1 MQIRYSLLP
10 YMYTLFYH
18 AHTPGDT
25 VMRALAWEFPNDP
38 QLASIDNQ
46 FMLGPSLLI
55 TPVLEPLI
63 NTTRGV
69 FPGVASGTIWYDW
82 YTLAKVNAQAG
93 LNTTIDAPLGHIPLY
108 IRGGSILTLQ
118 QPGNTTETSRENPYS
133 LLITVDGQGQ
143 ANGSLYLDDGESLV
157 PPATKYIAVSN
168 RLHEKILQ
176 THQFT
181 NVLLEWR
188 HQFSNGRHLSGQ

>member
-108 IRGGSILTLQ
+108 IRGGPILTLQ
-118 QPGNTTETSRENPYS
+118 EPGNTTETSRRNPYS
-133 LLITVDGQGQ
+133 LLNCRRWPRTGEWF
-143 ANGSLYLDDGESLV
+143 SLPRRWRESG
-157 PPATKYIAVSN
+157 ATSNQVHSRKYSFA
-168 RLHEKILQ
+168 
-176 THQFT
+176 
-181 NVLLEWR
+181 
-188 HQFSNGRHLSGQ
+188 